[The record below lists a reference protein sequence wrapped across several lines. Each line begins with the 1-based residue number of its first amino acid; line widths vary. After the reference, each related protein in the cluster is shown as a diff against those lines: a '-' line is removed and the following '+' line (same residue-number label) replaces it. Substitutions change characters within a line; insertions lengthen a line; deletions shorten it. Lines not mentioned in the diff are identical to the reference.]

1 MLKTHFM
8 EEDIF
13 VEEIESLGLIICNEM
28 NLMAFVGQAFTQFC
42 GDNARSAKGRITN
55 NANAHFYDF
64 ENSELPRNPFPF
76 SSSSRSRSWIFKAFV
91 EMMVSYVEIIKDP
104 AKSRMLRAKT
114 TLASV

>member
-1 MLKTHFM
+1 MLKTDFM

-13 VEEIESLGLIICNEM
+13 IEKVETLGLVVGDEM

-64 ENSELPRNPFPF
+64 ENSELLRNPFPF

-91 EMMVSYVEIIKDP
+91 EMMVS
-104 AKSRMLRAKT
+104 
-114 TLASV
+114 